1 MNIKNV
7 IQKWDDHAIYIYISN
22 NGMVH
27 WIIMAY
33 NLHPTPS
40 NQPKETHIV
49 WSALSCRMSKHD
61 FTTLCTKPSHKAIP
75 RAGDRNCRRHWRTIK
90 KCLLGQFSASNL

>member
-7 IQKWDDHAIYIYISN
+7 IQKWDDHAIYISN

-40 NQPKETHIV
+40 NITQPTARNTYRLECSFMPHV
-49 WSALSCRMSKHD
+49 
-61 FTTLCTKPSHKAIP
+61 KA
-75 RAGDRNCRRHWRTIK
+75 
-90 KCLLGQFSASNL
+90 